1 MLKCESDN
9 GNILGCSETFR
20 ISIVNKA
27 SGPDGMPTYI
37 LKELSHELA
46 PILASLF
53 QQSFDLGQLS
63 NDWIKAYVVPIFR
76 KGKRSLANNYRPIS
90 LTSVT

>member
-1 MLKCESDN
+1 MPKCESDN

-20 ISIVNKA
+20 ISLVNKT
-27 SGPDGMPTYI
+27 SGRDGMPTYI

-53 QQSFDLGQLS
+53 QQSLDLGQLS
-63 NDWIKAYVVPIFR
+63 NDWIKAYVVPIL
-76 KGKRSLANNYRPIS
+76 GKLKDH
-90 LTSVT
+90 

>member
-9 GNILGCSETFR
+9 GNILGCSET
-20 ISIVNKA
+20 
-27 SGPDGMPTYI
+27 YI
-37 LKELSHELA
+37 LEELSHELA

-53 QQSFDLGQLS
+53 QQSFDVGQLS

-76 KGKRSLANNYRPIS
+76 KGKRSLTKNYRPIS

>member
-1 MLKCESDN
+1 MPKCESDN

-37 LKELSHELA
+37 LKELHVSHELA

-53 QQSFDLGQLS
+53 QQSLDLGQLP
-63 NDWIKAYVVPIFR
+63 NDWIKANVVPIFR
-76 KGKRSLANNYRPIS
+76 KGKRSLANN
-90 LTSVT
+90 L